1 MEKLKLFILQGVKQE
16 EPKRDC
22 LKSSSGHV
30 WSFASVSRW

>member
-22 LKSSSGHV
+22 LKLSSGHV